1 MVCIG
6 VFAGPSILLSPLII
20 AKYGALRSVQVAFYI
35 MSLGLAILIFS
46 PFNPLFLYLGCG
58 TVSIASFAPYLT
70 LISNFQLANTR
81 FGELQSGMGAMAL
94 LAMSI
99 GTIFYSTLFLFLSKN
114 MRFIIFL
121 IGNMFS
127 TCIYFTSMW

>member
-46 PFNPLFLYLGCG
+46 PFNPLFLYGGVGLGK
-58 TVSIASFAPYLT
+58 THLMHSIAHEIKKRNP
-70 LISNFQLANTR
+70 R
-81 FGELQSGMGAMAL
+81 HE
-94 LAMSI
+94 
-99 GTIFYSTLFLFLSKN
+99 KK
-114 MRFIIFL
+114 R
-121 IGNMFS
+121 
-127 TCIYFTSMW
+127 